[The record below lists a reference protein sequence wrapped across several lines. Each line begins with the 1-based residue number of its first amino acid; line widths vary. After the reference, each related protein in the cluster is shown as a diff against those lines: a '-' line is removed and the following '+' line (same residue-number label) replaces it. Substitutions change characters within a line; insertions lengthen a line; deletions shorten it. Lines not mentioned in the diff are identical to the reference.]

1 MINNAPILLFDGICN
16 LCNRTLQFI
25 IAHDTQ
31 KLYRFASL
39 QSAAGQKLLE
49 QYKLSRSSYSSF
61 VLIENNQAYTQSTA
75 ALKVAKNLSGP
86 VKLMVVFNIIPV
98 KIRDVVYN
106 FIARNRYKWFGKKDQ
121 CMVPTP
127 DLIKRFLSND

>member
-1 MINNAPILLFDGICN
+1 M
-16 LCNRTLQFI
+16 
-25 IAHDTQ
+25 
-31 KLYRFASL
+31 
-39 QSAAGQKLLE
+39 
-49 QYKLSRSSYSSF
+49 
-61 VLIENNQAYTQSTA
+61 LIENNQAYTQSTA

-98 KIRDVVYN
+98 TIRDVVYN

-121 CMVPTP
+121 CMVPAP